1 MLCCSFLLFFLTV
14 SPSHCCASFPLVSC
28 DLVNWIFPIQL
39 FVGGMGGTKVDF
51 RRSFFFFF
59 KHMKPDCVLCGA
71 TNPLSLQNQT
81 KSRRLFATAA
91 CQHKSL
97 FLRICIFTLL
107 SEICHF
113 GALFITCHT
122 FCLSLLSTSTI
133 DSVLCQLGLISARS
147 HVLWNFYI
155 FVFLLYFQEK
165 SFVRFS
171 FSFSVLLCVFSRKI
185 HTYNSTVFMPM

>member
-1 MLCCSFLLFFLTV
+1 MCSLWCRKSSV
-14 SPSHCCASFPLVSC
+14 SP
-28 DLVNWIFPIQL
+28 
-39 FVGGMGGTKVDF
+39 
-51 RRSFFFFF
+51 
-59 KHMKPDCVLCGA
+59 
-71 TNPLSLQNQT
+71 NQT

-91 CQHKSL
+91 CQRKSL

-133 DSVLCQLGLISARS
+133 DSVLRQLGLISARS

-165 SFVRFS
+165 SFVRSS
-171 FSFSVLLCVFSRKI
+171 FSLSPCCYIYFLGRFTPITLQCSCQCQIFIQLCNY
-185 HTYNSTVFMPM
+185 TAGNSMSI